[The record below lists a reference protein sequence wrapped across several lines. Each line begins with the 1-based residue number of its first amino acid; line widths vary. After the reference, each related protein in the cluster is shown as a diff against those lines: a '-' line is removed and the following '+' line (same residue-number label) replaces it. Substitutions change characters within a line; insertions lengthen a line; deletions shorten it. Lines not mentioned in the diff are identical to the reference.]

1 LLMPFLQVLLVFVLA
16 LIGYTDAWIGI
27 RRRLKKA

>member
-1 LLMPFLQVLLVFVLA
+1 LLVFVLA